1 VIHGKT
7 PPGKRGKMRLIQ
19 IIPKRSYRL
28 YGAIVKKEVDL
39 HKKGKGTFFRSAA
52 KEKDVAK
59 WSHRSYKGWI
69 WIKRGLSEV
78 VLVELRTLSS
88 DQNEWQLLHAFLG
101 FLDRH
106 FADNIEAINIQY
118 F

>member
-1 VIHGKT
+1 
-7 PPGKRGKMRLIQ
+7 MRLIQ
-19 IIPKRSYRL
+19 IIPSRGYRL

-39 HKKGKGTFFRSAA
+39 HKRGKGTFFRSAA
-52 KEKDVAK
+52 KVKNTTK

-69 WIKRGLSEV
+69 WIERGLSEV
-78 VLVELRTLSS
+78 VVAELRSKTA
-88 DQNEWQLLHAFLG
+88 DKDEWQLLHAFLG

-106 FADNIEAINIQY
+106 FAEKIDAINIQY